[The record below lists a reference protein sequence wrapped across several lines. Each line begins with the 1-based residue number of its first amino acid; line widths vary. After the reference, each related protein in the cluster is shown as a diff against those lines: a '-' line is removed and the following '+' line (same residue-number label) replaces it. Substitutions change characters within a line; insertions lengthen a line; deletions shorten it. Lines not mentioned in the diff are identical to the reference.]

1 MKWIV
6 LSIVIF
12 VVGYTFVTLHYRKSD
27 KSFEPYQDLKDKANT
42 GRLLSAGFQRFALGF
57 SRPTDPG
64 RTGAAGRGAA
74 AIATGP
80 GGLPSDLTQALIDQP
95 LLPVSI
101 DSVTAAASASAA
113 EPYLIQFTATLA
125 DMKQQPA
132 GGLLYRRE
140 KELIV
145 IPTSEKLTGTLLAR
159 DAAATVLLTLPAGSL
174 PAGQY
179 RVTVAGSRTARTWTL
194 QVH

>member
-42 GRLLSAGFQRFALGF
+42 GRLLSAGFQRLALGF

-64 RTGAAGRGAA
+64 RTGAAGSGAA

-80 GGLPSDLTQALIDQP
+80 GGLPADLTQALIDQP